1 MIRLNNLSKSFGGD
15 LLLGGV
21 TWHIRPGDKVGL
33 VGPNGAGKTTL
44 LNIIAGVASFDD
56 GERILRNALTTGF
69 LRQESDID
77 AEASKTLL
85 EEVLER
91 GRPDLS
97 EMKDA
102 ITRLTDKM
110 ENCGIDTSY
119 DLAHKLSDFEEN
131 FSGAGGYSVEAEA
144 KSILAGL
151 GFSVDDLSRSI
162 AVFSGGWRM
171 RAELGALL
179 LRHPDLLLLDE
190 PTNHLDLESTV
201 WLESFLKNYKGAIVI
216 ISHDRYFLNRMVN
229 QIADIEFNKLTLY
242 NYPFDRYLVEKEA
255 RKERLESQATRQQ
268 KEIAK
273 QERFIERFGAKN
285 TKATAAKS
293 KMKALEKIERIE
305 VQKDNRSVAVKFKE
319 SVRMPKQAV
328 SLMNVTCG
336 YGQEPVYRNLDFTLE
351 RGDRVALAGPNG
363 AGKSTLLKI
372 ISGAVEISE
381 GKMAIGPSV
390 KMRYF
395 AQRQTEELNQGK
407 SVIDEV
413 YDSAPTE
420 TMTAV
425 RTTLGS
431 LGLTGDN
438 VSKKIKVLSGGEKSR
453 VAMAKI
459 ALSPSN
465 LLLLDE
471 PTNHLDL
478 LSRQALE
485 KALSRYGG
493 AILLISHDRAFIDSV
508 ATKVVHVEN
517 GVLTEYLGDY
527 AYYEKKRKALAA
539 ITTENSSE
547 AVATPS
553 KLTKKKLR
561 QEAAKARREQ
571 AGKVGTLK
579 KNLATT
585 EKEIAGCEERISDTE
600 AELSFPEVYKNQE
613 KTKELNQKL
622 ADARKSLP
630 RLMEKWETLSEK
642 IDRATAEKAE

>member
-1 MIRLNNLSKSFGGD
+1 M
-15 LLLGGV
+15 
-21 TWHIRPGDKVGL
+21 GL

-44 LNIIAGVASFDD
+44 LNIIDGIEPFDS
-56 GERILRNALTTGF
+56 GESISRNGLTIGF

-77 AEASKTLL
+77 VKTTKTLL

-97 EMKDA
+97 EMKNA
-102 ITRLTDKM
+102 ITNLTDKM
-110 ENCGIDTSY
+110 ESSGADTSY
-119 DLAHKLSDFEEN
+119 ELAHKLSDHEDN
-131 FSGAGGYSVEAEA
+131 FSGAGGYTVEAEA
-144 KSILAGL
+144 KAILAGL
-151 GFSVDDLSRSI
+151 GFSVADLARSI

-201 WLESFLKNYKGAIVI
+201 WLESFLKNYNGAIVI

-229 QIADIEFNKLTLY
+229 QIADIEFCRLTLF
-242 NYPFDRYLVEKEA
+242 NYPFDRYLIEKEA
-255 RKERLESQATRQQ
+255 QKERLESQAVRQQ
-268 KEIAK
+268 KEISK

-293 KMKALEKIERIE
+293 KMKALDKIERIE
-305 VQKDNRSVAVKFKE
+305 VQRDNRSVAVKFRE

-328 SLMNVTCG
+328 ALMNVTCG
-336 YGQEPVYRNLDFTLE
+336 YGQEPVYKNLDFTLE

-363 AGKSTLLKI
+363 AGKSTLLKV

-381 GKMAIGPSV
+381 GKMVIGPSV
-390 KMRYF
+390 KLLYF
-395 AQRQTEELNQGK
+395 AQRQTEELAPEK
-407 SVIDEV
+407 SALDEV
-413 YDSAPTE
+413 WDSAPKE
-420 TMTAV
+420 TATSV

-438 VSKKIKVLSGGEKSR
+438 VTKKIKVLSGGEKSR

-508 ATKVVHVEN
+508 ATKVVHVEK
-517 GVLTEYLGDY
+517 GILTEYLGDY
-527 AYYEKKRKALAA
+527 AYYEKKRKAMMA
-539 ITTENSSE
+539 TTAENSS
-547 AVATPS
+547 VAGSDSS
-553 KLTKKKLR
+553 KQTKKKLR
-561 QEAAKARREQ
+561 QEAAKARQEQ

-579 KNLATT
+579 KKLATT
-585 EKEIAGCEERISDTE
+585 EKEIAECEERISDAE
-600 AELSFPEVYKNQE
+600 AELSFPEVYKNPV
-613 KTKELNQKL
+613 KAKELNQKL
-622 ADARKSLP
+622 AEAKNSLP
-630 RLMEKWETLSEK
+630 RLMEKWEELSEK
-642 IDRATAEKAE
+642 IDVLSVSRAE